1 MKAKKIIAAIC
12 GVVLLIGLSACTS
25 TTSTEEKDDATT
37 SETAKPPI
45 NSIATAGKSLKEVK
59 KELKDAGYKSSDYD
73 IKSDSGKHVLAA
85 SNWTVVSVSDGDK
98 PVITVTKNS
107 DDDADDADDDAE
119 DKNTDT
125 NTDSDDQNDDQ
136 DDDQPQSS
144 TPASTEP
151 DYGKAVQVC
160 DEAAKAQLWPGRPF
174 KSDAVLGKQ
183 KWMQSLEEG
192 QWLARYNVQV
202 GAGEQKLA
210 VNCLVNTTTN
220 PYSVITVSQGE
231 WA

>member
-1 MKAKKIIAAIC
+1 MKARRIIAAIC
-12 GVVLLIGLSACTS
+12 GVVLLVGLTACTS
-25 TTSTEEKDDATT
+25 TTSTEDKDDTTT
-37 SETAKPPI
+37 SETTKAPI
-45 NSIATAGKSLKEVK
+45 SSIATKGKSLKDVK
-59 KELKDAGYKSSDYD
+59 KELKAAGYDSDDYEV
-73 IKSDSGKHVLAA
+73 KSDSGKHVLAA
-85 SNWTVVSVSDGDK
+85 SNWTVVSVSDDEK

-107 DDDADDADDDAE
+107 DDDADDADDDTE
-119 DKNTDT
+119 DTDT
-125 NTDSDDQNDDQ
+125 DTDDQNDDQ
-136 DDDQPQSS
+136 SDDQPQSS

-160 DEAAKAQLWPGRPF
+160 DEAAKAQLWPGQPY